1 MGEFLPELGVD
12 WEIEPL
18 VPLFLQ
24 NLRMFLTLTIEV
36 LRDRESFPGARL
48 FWLWSSGVESR
59 ENLLDGV
66 LSSLIVVEEIEDFPA
81 LWVGRVGIS
90 GTAGTGGT
98 SSNGINDEGYLPN
111 GSGER
116 GMTGDSKDGG
126 G

>member
-1 MGEFLPELGVD
+1 MGTGDGNRLLADDVGEFLPELGVD

-36 LRDRESFPGARL
+36 LRVRESLPGMRL
-48 FWLWSSGVESR
+48 LWLWSSEVESN
-59 ENLLDGV
+59 ENLLDGT
-66 LSSLIVVEEIEDFPA
+66 LSSLTIVEEIEDFLA

-98 SSNGINDEGYLPN
+98 SS
-111 GSGER
+111 
-116 GMTGDSKDGG
+116 
-126 G
+126 